1 MRLARLIGPE
11 LADLVRE
18 SPGEVR
24 ELLED
29 IHPEDIADVV
39 SEMPDEQAVELITQL
54 PTDYAAQVFT
64 RLDEERQGFLASMMG
79 ANSTARIATE
89 MNADERADFFSML
102 PPDVGAPLLEELEKV
117 DPEAAE
123 DVEELTRWP
132 ETSAGGLMTTD
143 YISVPPTIRM
153 ADATEEVRRSAR
165 QAETVETV
173 WVVDGSH
180 RLLGYLTLRNL
191 LLSPSDE
198 RVSDAMQTNVI
209 SVPPELDQEEVAKI
223 LAKYDLHSLPVVDH
237 KGEMLGLITSDDI
250 LDVMV
255 EEQAEDVQKM
265 GAIAPM
271 PEGYFDATIGTYIKK
286 RAPWLLVLF
295 IGGFFTTTAM
305 KSFDRVLSA
314 IAQLAFYVPLLVSA
328 GGNSGSQSSTLVIR
342 GLAVGDIQTK
352 DWWRVFVRELV
363 QGLVLGTMLALLG
376 VGRAFLS
383 GDGAEFAV
391 LIACTILG
399 IVLMGCVVGGMLPI
413 LLHRLGIDPA
423 TSSNPFIATLVDV
436 FGIVIYLTLA
446 QWLMADALS
455 QAPVSAPGR

>member
-11 LADLVRE
+11 LAVLIRE

-24 ELLED
+24 ELIDD

-39 SEMPDEQAVELITQL
+39 SELDDERASELLTQL
-54 PTDYAAQVFT
+54 PTDYAAQVFA
-64 RLDEERQGFLASMMG
+64 RLDEDRQGLLAGLMG
-79 ANSTARIATE
+79 NNSTALIATE

-102 PPDVGAPLLEELEKV
+102 PPSVGEPLLEELEKV

-132 ETSAGGLMTTD
+132 ERSAGGLMTTD
-143 YISVPPTIRM
+143 YISVGPSLRIGE
-153 ADATEEVRRSAR
+153 AIDEVRKSAHE
-165 QAETVETV
+165 AETLEAIY
-173 WVVDGSH
+173 VVDPSH
-180 RLLGYLTLRNL
+180 RLLGFLTLRSL
-191 LLSPSDE
+191 LLSEPSE
-198 RVSDAMQTNVI
+198 RVPDVMQTNVI

-223 LAKYDLHSLPVVDH
+223 LAKYDLHTLPVVDQR
-237 KGEMLGLITSDDI
+237 GEMLGLITSDDI

-271 PEGYFDATIGTYIKK
+271 PERYFDASILVYVKK

-305 KSFDRVLSA
+305 RSYDRVLA
-314 IAQLAFYVPLLVSA
+314 TIAHLAFYVPLLVSA

-342 GLAVGDIQTK
+342 GLAVGDITER
-352 DWWRVFVRELV
+352 DWWRVLGRELV
-363 QGLVLGTMLALLG
+363 QGVVLGSLLATLG
-376 VGRAFLS
+376 VLRVALA
-383 GDGAEFAV
+383 GDGLKFAV

-399 IVLMGCVVGGMLPI
+399 IVIMGCVVGGMLPL
-413 LLHRLGIDPA
+413 LLHRVGIDPA

-436 FGIVIYLTLA
+436 FGIVIYLSLA
-446 QWLMADALS
+446 EWLLS
-455 QAPVSAPGR
+455 DLLSAVPAG